1 MHAMHGRRSHS
12 SRLCYTTANAS
23 KLGAGAIMGRGVGAG
38 ESGWL
43 LDALTA
49 MLRCH
54 TVRALCDLAYDVLRG
69 GLGYDRVGLLLI
81 DEGRRTLVAR
91 RGTGPDGTKY
101 LDPVREW
108 PLHGGSYYARML
120 AEPRLQGTGP
130 GYIYFGDV
138 PSQMPPDGR
147 RYLDGHP
154 TQLLLASLR
163 TRDRVTGLL
172 SVDNLTTGRSLS
184 AEDAPPLVGFATAL
198 AIALENV
205 ALQERLAGQIRSL
218 DAEAVRSAGEL
229 SLIGEISRSLGGAQS
244 LEAALDIVY
253 EGIRGGLGYD
263 RVGIH
268 LVDPRSELL
277 TEVRGTDAAGR
288 KLSAT
293 GRSLSLAPDSSIWQA
308 PSNALLLRGGLSYY
322 TEDVY
327 AETPP
332 EQRDSLDG
340 TPRQNLTVALRNGE
354 VVTGLIAVDN
364 LVSGRPIAAADAGPL
379 LALAAQVGTAIERAR
394 LQERERIERQRLE
407 ILAQSARSLNSSL
420 DRGAILADLAERLH
434 QTTSAA
440 RVVFT
445 QVDPA
450 SNRVES
456 LVSPSAGQ
464 RSPASSG
471 TPGADAHPALAEVL
485 LTRRPFSGQLHDPS
499 GRVLQPEEHRYL
511 ERRGLR
517 AELLLPVVTRE
528 ALIGV
533 LEVYWTGLVTID
545 ADTVAWCE
553 TIAGQAGVALHNAR
567 LYAEVAQRAERDG
580 LTNLLNHR
588 ALLEAID
595 AAIAGGEPFV
605 LLLLDLDKFKGLN
618 DTHGHRAGDLVLLRV
633 ATLLQ
638 SLCGE
643 GETAGR
649 YGGDEFVLLLRRDD
663 ADAAAVAHELAVALT
678 VEPYRTP
685 LGLPVPLGISVGRAR
700 CPQDGRSRHELL
712 DRADHRMY
720 AAKRGVPSPAGLRA

>member
-1 MHAMHGRRSHS
+1 ME
-12 SRLCYTTANAS
+12 
-23 KLGAGAIMGRGVGAG
+23 RGVGAG

-101 LDPVREW
+101 PDPVREW
-108 PLHGGSYYARML
+108 PLQGGSYYARML

-450 SNRVES
+450 SNRAEP

-499 GRVLQPEEHRYL
+499 GRVLQP
-511 ERRGLR
+511 
-517 AELLLPVVTRE
+517 AEQ
-528 ALIGV
+528 
-533 LEVYWTGLVTID
+533 YWTGLVTID